1 MQTILRVVTPRDQVG
16 ASVVLLI
23 LDLLLLI
30 LELFDACLACL
41 CTLSALFLSASSC
54 IGVTCVAVLSLDT
67 SRVAGATPIE
77 HTLPNSRKLL
87 LRILALA
94 WSWSWSTR
102 PRWHSSRQILNS
114 ERSVQRR
121 RRGRNCRTCRRRQP
135 RPRTRRRRIGG
146 CMHGPEGF

>member
-94 WSWSWSTR
+94 WSWSWSTLHLVVVID
-102 PRWHSSRQILNS
+102 WTL
-114 ERSVQRR
+114 ELLF
-121 RRGRNCRTCRRRQP
+121 
-135 RPRTRRRRIGG
+135 
-146 CMHGPEGF
+146 PELAELLVVMSNLITQLAVL